1 MAPSPPGVE
10 CKTLNMADKSLHEL
24 LSLPPWP
31 HRPRL
36 SCSALIPATLAF
48 LHFFQQKPRFFA
60 TPGPLHG
67 CFHGPKHRLLPCL
80 RSSSCYRPQLLPCPM
95 EAWRFCIFTKCG
107 TEFWLLWS
115 FLNFF
120 FPLDHSLQGAI
131 CGILHKR
138 SAQLVTLTVVTGLP
152 SLLTHNCYGN

>member
-10 CKTLNMADKSLHEL
+10 YKTLNMADKSLHEL

-67 CFHGPKHRLLPCL
+67 CSHGPKHHLLPCL

-95 EAWRFCIFTKCG
+95 EVLHLHKMWHSFGFNGPFCI
-107 TEFWLLWS
+107 S
-115 FLNFF
+115 
-120 FPLDHSLQGAI
+120 FPLDHSSQGAI
-131 CGILHKR
+131 CGILHRR

-152 SLLTHNCYGN
+152 SLLTPNCYDN